1 MEVALEQFI
10 SSDKSKNIL
19 IILRNISYGLIL
31 LGLILSMI
39 FFKPIGIIIL
49 LLGVILL
56 YIRRFS
62 YVDYEYE
69 LYNGNIDI
77 SKIYSCTKRKMVQ
90 RIKVEDV
97 EEIWVTQSSQIGKNG
112 AKVFFNS
119 NIKNL
124 VIYTIKL
131 KNSKKVQV
139 ALNEELEKVIKIIY
153 RSKIIL

>member
-19 IILRNISYGLIL
+19 MILKNISLGLICLGLIVLMIFFLPIGFVLLIMGLIL
-31 LGLILSMI
+31 L
-39 FFKPIGIIIL
+39 FARKF
-49 LLGVILL
+49 V
-56 YIRRFS
+56 

-97 EEIWVTQSSQIGKNG
+97 DEVYVTQNSQIAKGG
-112 AKVFFNS
+112 AKAFFNS
-119 NIKNL
+119 NIKDL
-124 VIYTIKL
+124 TIYTFKL
-131 KNSKKVQV
+131 KNSQRVQV
-139 ALNEELEKVIKIIY
+139 ALNKELEKVVKIIY
-153 RSKIIL
+153 RSKIML

>member
-19 IILRNISYGLIL
+19 MILKNISLGLICLGLIL
-31 LGLILSMI
+31 LMIFFRPIGFVLLIMGLILL
-39 FFKPIGIIIL
+39 FARKF
-49 LLGVILL
+49 V
-56 YIRRFS
+56 

-97 EEIWVTQSSQIGKNG
+97 DEVYVTQNSQIAKSG
-112 AKVFFNS
+112 AKAIFNY
-119 NIKNL
+119 NIKDL
-124 VIYTIKL
+124 TIYTFKL
-131 KNSKKVQV
+131 KNSQRVQV
-139 ALNEELEKVIKIIY
+139 ALN
-153 RSKIIL
+153 

>member
-19 IILRNISYGLIL
+19 MILKNISLGVICLGLIL
-31 LGLILSMI
+31 LMIFFRPIGFVLLIMGLILL
-39 FFKPIGIIIL
+39 FARKF
-49 LLGVILL
+49 V
-56 YIRRFS
+56 

-97 EEIWVTQSSQIGKNG
+97 DEVYVTQNSQIAKSG
-112 AKVFFNS
+112 AKAFFNS
-119 NIKNL
+119 NIKDL
-124 VIYTIKL
+124 TIYTFKL
-131 KNSKKVQV
+131 KNSQRVQV
-139 ALNEELEKVIKIIY
+139 ALNKELEKVIKIIY
-153 RSKIIL
+153 RSKIMF

>member
-19 IILRNISYGLIL
+19 MILKNISLGLICLGLIL
-31 LGLILSMI
+31 LMIFFRPIGFVLLIMGLILL
-39 FFKPIGIIIL
+39 FARKF
-49 LLGVILL
+49 V
-56 YIRRFS
+56 

-97 EEIWVTQSSQIGKNG
+97 DEVYVTQNSQIAKSG
-112 AKVFFNS
+112 AKAFFNS
-119 NIKNL
+119 NIKDL
-124 VIYTIKL
+124 TIYTFKL
-131 KNSKKVQV
+131 KNSQRVQV
-139 ALNEELEKVIKIIY
+139 ALNKELEKVVKIIY
-153 RSKIIL
+153 RSKIMF

>member
-10 SSDKSKNIL
+10 ASDKSKNIL
-19 IILRNISYGLIL
+19 MILKNISLGLIC

-39 FFKPIGIIIL
+39 FFLPIGFVLLIMGLIL
-49 LLGVILL
+49 LFARKFV
-56 YIRRFS
+56 

-97 EEIWVTQSSQIGKNG
+97 DEVYVTQNSQIAKGG
-112 AKVFFNS
+112 AKAFFNS
-119 NIKNL
+119 NIKDL
-124 VIYTIKL
+124 TIYTFKL
-131 KNSKKVQV
+131 KNSQRVQV
-139 ALNEELEKVIKIIY
+139 ALNKELEKVVKIIY
-153 RSKIIL
+153 RSKIML